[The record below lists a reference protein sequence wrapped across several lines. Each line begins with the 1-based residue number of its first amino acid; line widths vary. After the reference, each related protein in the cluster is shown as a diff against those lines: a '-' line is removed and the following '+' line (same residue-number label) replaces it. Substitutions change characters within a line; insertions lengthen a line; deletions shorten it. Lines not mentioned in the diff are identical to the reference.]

1 MVDKTVPVG
10 DSIRR
15 GWEIFKGNAFFLV
28 VVFVIVSVA
37 YAIITGAVAM
47 GERLPYPAEQLIG
60 IGYLIV
66 YAITEIGIINVCLQF
81 IDGVEAKFEDLTSAI
96 GVLVKYLIASFL
108 YGMMVGLGT
117 LFFVIPGVYLAI
129 KFGFYGYFIVDE
141 NLDPLDA
148 LKSSSQLTDRVKLE
162 LLFFFLSLIAVN
174 ILGLLCL
181 GVGVFV
187 SWPVTRLAVA
197 NAYRELRKQTTG
209 DVGGVV
215 VSQA

>member
-28 VVFVIVSVA
+28 AVFVTVSVA
-37 YAIITGAVAM
+37 YTIIERAEAM
-47 GERLPYPAEQLIG
+47 GEGLPYPAELLIG

-66 YAITEIGIINVCLQF
+66 YAITEIGIINVCLRF
-81 IDGVEAKFEDLTSAI
+81 IDGLEAKFEDLTSAI

-117 LFFVIPGVYLAI
+117 LLFVIPGVYLAI

-209 DVGGVV
+209 DLGGVV
-215 VSQA
+215 ISQA

>member
-28 VVFVIVSVA
+28 VIFVIVSVA
-37 YAIITGAVAM
+37 YAIIERAEAM
-47 GERLPYPAEQLIG
+47 GEGLPYPAELLIRM
-60 IGYLIV
+60 GYFIV
-66 YAITEIGIINVCLQF
+66 VAIIEIGIINVCLRF
-81 IDGVEAKFEDLTSAI
+81 IDGLEAKFEDLTSAI

-108 YGMMVGLGT
+108 YGMMVGLGI
-117 LFFVIPGVYLAI
+117 LLFVIPGVYLAI

-148 LKSSSQLTDRVKLE
+148 LKSSSQLTDCVKLE

-209 DVGGVV
+209 DLGGVV
-215 VSQA
+215 ISQA